1 MFYQFCEQDWWY
13 DYSRYSPE
21 CTYTKAL
28 LYNSMEGE
36 LFLAPGQQQPAARS
50 RLAQIYQHWQ
60 FDIRHLSQKSSTV
73 QTYKNK
79 LLKSKLLSWDH
90 LIVWYVFGS
99 EDKCL
104 GLWFNYEKRRKK
116 MQQDQLL
123 RMHWNG
129 HKFQNQVRERVA
141 FQNIRLRLKRK
152 QMTNKVYMSTRH
164 HY

>member
-60 FDIRHLSQKSSTV
+60 FHIFSFSIERHSRYFIKI
-73 QTYKNK
+73 
-79 LLKSKLLSWDH
+79 
-90 LIVWYVFGS
+90 IVYH
-99 EDKCL
+99 
-104 GLWFNYEKRRKK
+104 KK
-116 MQQDQLL
+116 
-123 RMHWNG
+123 
-129 HKFQNQVRERVA
+129 
-141 FQNIRLRLKRK
+141 
-152 QMTNKVYMSTRH
+152 
-164 HY
+164 